1 MIHNLTLEDLEL
13 NEFDNLN
20 ITDIKLSQ
28 TGGAS
33 NKDNTS
39 SSSSIDPDNTNSNSS
54 IDPEAES
61 NESQEV
67 ELGE

>member
-28 TGGAS
+28 TGNNIIKII
-33 NKDNTS
+33 NKMFIT
-39 SSSSIDPDNTNSNSS
+39 
-54 IDPEAES
+54 
-61 NESQEV
+61 
-67 ELGE
+67 

>member
-28 TGGAS
+28 TG
-33 NKDNTS
+33 
-39 SSSSIDPDNTNSNSS
+39 
-54 IDPEAES
+54 
-61 NESQEV
+61 V
-67 ELGE
+67 FRLG